1 MWELFSTTLLVEVE
15 VVILKYVSPLHLLK
29 SSVRR
34 SKRSPHAR
42 SLALPRQ
49 GGAKGTG
56 AQHLREWSAEIR
68 LLALRERDLLLLFS
82 FLVSWPSSCMS
93 PNRLQI
99 KSPKSI

>member
-1 MWELFSTTLLVEVE
+1 MWELFNTTLLVEVE
-15 VVILKYVSPLHLLK
+15 VVILKYVSLLHFIK

-42 SLALPRQ
+42 ALASPRR
-49 GGAKGTG
+49 AKG
-56 AQHLREWSAEIR
+56 ARHLREWSAEIR
-68 LLALRERDLLLLFS
+68 LLALWERDLLLLFS

>member
-15 VVILKYVSPLHLLK
+15 IVILKYGSPLHFLK

-34 SKRSPHAR
+34 SNRSPHAR
-42 SLALPRQ
+42 SLAWP
-49 GGAKGTG
+49 GGAKG
-56 AQHLREWSAEIR
+56 AVARHLREWSVEIR